1 MARGQPWLS
10 GCNYQEKEKRE
21 RKKIGLKTVTK
32 WSHQNPG
39 SIPHLGNTAKTN
51 SRISIRTGPNDLQ
64 AAFVLTQWPRHPN
77 LWLRALGYSGPGAT
91 ADDPRYPS
99 STGEPWPL
107 NPTSSQREQVG
118 CAAGQLKRNSESA
131 QSLQFHNPERSS
143 PWPEGVLG
151 EDLANSNG
159 VKCKSSGLSSSH
171 RKGMWTTCIM
181 LELHKV
187 ASSLSAFREEIWI
200 RGIGF
205 NSTKADSRNHLL
217 FEVSRLELHLEKPNM
232 LNLCSLFAFLDCTK
246 VTFDD

>member
-1 MARGQPWLS
+1 MTTAPQSVAPSLRLLWAGGYCWWP
-10 GCNYQEKEKRE
+10 
-21 RKKIGLKTVTK
+21 KI
-32 WSHQNPG
+32 
-39 SIPHLGNTAKTN
+39 
-51 SRISIRTGPNDLQ
+51 
-64 AAFVLTQWPRHPN
+64 
-77 LWLRALGYSGPGAT
+77 
-91 ADDPRYPS
+91 PS